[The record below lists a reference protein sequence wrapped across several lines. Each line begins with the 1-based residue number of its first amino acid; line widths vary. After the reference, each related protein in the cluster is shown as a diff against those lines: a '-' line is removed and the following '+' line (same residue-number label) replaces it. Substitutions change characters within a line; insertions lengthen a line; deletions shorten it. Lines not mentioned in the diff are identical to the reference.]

1 VGIVGYIE
9 PWDSLQ
15 SGRSTTRLAFARF
28 SISTRN
34 TRKWIVASGLAF
46 FRSYPVIW
54 RSKASTTT
62 ARSLSDTG
70 KGKMPYTEATA
81 GQTRIDYP
89 ATPSSHDTAAAPPS
103 LLSGSS
109 GRVSAATTGQ
119 LSQIGAPAT
128 ACSGTSLTHIN
139 IREDFILICLKVKKF
154 LTRRHD
160 LGLSGITCDR
170 ELFQAFRNEY
180 NSKFRRAYRK
190 FSIRTAQRMS
200 FVKVS
205 D

>member
-9 PWDSLQ
+9 PWNSLQ

-28 SISTRN
+28 SISTHN
-34 TRKWIVASGLAF
+34 TRKWIVASTLAC

-62 ARSLSDTG
+62 ARSLSDTA

-81 GQTRIDYP
+81 GQTRIDHA
-89 ATPSSHDTAAAPPS
+89 ATPSSHNTAAAPAIFG
-103 LLSGSS
+103 GSS
-109 GRVSAATTGQ
+109 GTVSAATTGQ
-119 LSQIGAPAT
+119 LSQIGASAT
-128 ACSGTSLTHIN
+128 ACPGTSLTHIN
-139 IREDFILICLKVKKF
+139 IREDFILICMKVKKF

-180 NSKFRRAYRK
+180 NSEFRRAYRK

-205 D
+205 G